1 MTEAQV
7 TAAQIPVNHL
17 IDMLITIGNRDYSKF
32 LKLENA
38 FVSQHGEE
46 VWQEVFNFRILP
58 ALDKPASQWL
68 LGQWAS
74 AGINSILKVN
84 NC

>member
-7 TAAQIPVNHL
+7 TAAQIPVNDL
-17 IDMLITIGNRDYSKF
+17 IDMLIAIGERDYSKF
-32 LKLENA
+32 LKLEDT
-38 FVSQHGEE
+38 FVSQHGED

-58 ALDKPASQWL
+58 ALDRPASQWL

-74 AGINSILKVN
+74 AGVNSILKVK